1 MTVIMVDTTTYK
13 SIYLELVKL
22 VENRE
27 PILEKYTIDTY
38 KRVCKRI
45 LKITKRIA

>member
-1 MTVIMVDTTTYK
+1 MYTQQYMTVIMVDTTTYK

-27 PILEKYTIDTY
+27 QIIKKYTIDTY
-38 KRVCKRI
+38 KGCVRGY
-45 LKITKRIA
+45 